1 VLERHFDDELA
12 ELKER
17 LLLMGNRVEEIVA
30 KAVKALKERD
40 PDLAREVLRDDA
52 EIDRFEI
59 ELEDRCV
66 NLLALRQ
73 PMATDLRFITSAIK
87 ITNDLE
93 RMGDHAV
100 NIAECGLKLSAE
112 PLLKPLVDI
121 PRMAERAIEM
131 MRGSLDS
138 FVNRD
143 TARARS
149 ILQSDD
155 EVDQLKGQIFREL
168 LSYMMEDPRTI
179 TRAMQLILVSR
190 NLERIADLSTNIA
203 EEVIFINEARVVKHH
218 AEEGTVT

>member
-1 VLERHFDDELA
+1 MERHFDDELA
-12 ELKER
+12 ELKQR

-30 KAVKALKERD
+30 KAVKALEDRD
-40 PDLAREVLRDDA
+40 SELAREVLRDDPG
-52 EIDRFEI
+52 IDAFEI
-59 ELEDRCV
+59 ELEDRCL

-73 PMATDLRFITSAIK
+73 PMATDLRFITSSIK

-100 NIAECGLKLSAE
+100 NIAESGLKLLTE
-112 PLLKPLVDI
+112 PPLKRLVRI
-121 PRMAERAIEM
+121 PRMASRAVEM

-143 TARARS
+143 SARARA

-155 EVDQLKGQIFREL
+155 EVDQLKGQVIRDL
-168 LSYMMEDPRTI
+168 LSQMIEDPGTI
-179 TRAMQLILVSR
+179 TRAMELILVSR

-203 EEVIFINEARVVKHH
+203 EEVIFIAEARVVKHH
-218 AEEGTVT
+218 AEDAPPA